1 MAKSDDE
8 FQITKENQLRRLK
21 HAQMQRKIKYQKKRL
36 KTLRSFLK
44 FIIVLLL
51 MGLCYGIVKLP
62 QWCLDPH
69 AFDKVD
75 NPSLEIINNRI
86 VPSYKILAALRC
98 NPVPSEP
105 IFMVK
110 TDNIK
115 ESIMHLEP
123 VQDVYIRRFW
133 FPARLQIIIIERTP
147 VLTISPEADVPPIA
161 FFSVDGTLIG
171 REYMPLN
178 PMYKTW
184 LILTYGTKDDY
195 RNWDESKVRIFRTIA
210 QTIEDMSG
218 EPVEYIDYKNP
229 DDIYV
234 KIPTVNIRLGKI
246 SDSIMNRIARLPSL
260 LPQVKMLNKKIKY
273 IDLRWEQTN
282 YIKLDE

>member
-1 MAKSDDE
+1 MAKYDDE

-21 HAQMQRKIKYQKKRL
+21 QAQMQRKIKYQKKRL
-36 KTLRSFLK
+36 KRLRSFLK
-44 FIIVLLL
+44 FIIVILLI
-51 MGLCYGIVKLP
+51 GACYGIVKLP
-62 QWCLDPH
+62 QWRLSPH

-75 NPSLEIINNRI
+75 NPSLEIINNKI

-98 NPVPSEP
+98 NPVPQEP

-110 TDNIK
+110 TEHLK

-147 VLTISPEADVPPIA
+147 ILTISPEADVPPIA
-161 FFSVDGTLIG
+161 FFSIDGTLIG
-171 REYMPLN
+171 REYMPLDEN
-178 PMYKTW
+178 YKTW

-195 RNWDESKVRIFRTIA
+195 RTWDEAKVRTFRTIA
-210 QTIEDMSG
+210 QSVEDLSG
-218 EPVEYIDYKNP
+218 EHVEYIDYKDP
-229 DDIYV
+229 EDIYI

-246 SDSIMNRIARLPSL
+246 SASMMNRIARLPSL
-260 LPQVKMLNKKIKY
+260 LPQVKMLNKKVKY

>member
-21 HAQMQRKIKYQKKRL
+21 QAQMQRKVKYQKKRL
-36 KTLRSFLK
+36 KKIRAFLK
-44 FIIVLLL
+44 FIIVVLLI
-51 MGLCYGIVKLP
+51 GLCYGIIKLP
-62 QWCLDPH
+62 QWKLSPH

-98 NPVPSEP
+98 NPVPSDP

-110 TDNIK
+110 TDNLK

-147 VLTISPEADVPPIA
+147 ILTISPEVNVAPIA

-171 REYMPLN
+171 REYMPLDTT
-178 PMYKTW
+178 YKTW
-184 LILTYGTKDDY
+184 LVLTYGTKDDY
-195 RNWDESKVRIFRTIA
+195 RSWDESKVRIFRTIA
-210 QTIEDMSG
+210 QSVEDLSG
-218 EPVEYIDYKNP
+218 EPVEYIDYKDP
-229 DDIYV
+229 DDIYI

-246 SDSIMNRIARLPSL
+246 STTTMNRIARLPSL
-260 LPQVKMLNKKIKY
+260 LPQVKMLNKKVKY
-273 IDLRWEQTN
+273 IDLRWEETN